1 MAALGPGGYARNDA
15 VEKLPSV
22 AVGVPMR
29 RGQCS
34 PPPAP
39 PLCLRRRTRLSA
51 APEDTVQSRV
61 RSYLFCPPQFQGP
74 GASTDPAL
82 RSLAPPYQ
90 PSARPL
96 RLLSYPGRLLG
107 PAPLARAPPTLPSPP
122 TLRSPTLPGA
132 ATLPSPFLPS
142 PGVYFSSNHHL
153 LPPSCIS
160 LQSPLDV
167 SLGPSIFVDFALRWI
182 FGVPTIV

>member
-61 RSYLFCPPQFQGP
+61 RSCLSCPPQFQGP
-74 GASTDPAL
+74 DPAL

-90 PSARPL
+90 PSACPL
-96 RLLSYPGRLLG
+96 PLLSYPRCILG
-107 PAPLARAPPTLPSPP
+107 PAPLARATPTLPSAP

-142 PGVYFSSNHHL
+142 PRSVF
-153 LPPSCIS
+153 
-160 LQSPLDV
+160 
-167 SLGPSIFVDFALRWI
+167 
-182 FGVPTIV
+182 